1 MLDGHLCSTVVP
13 QYIVEETEATMVTP
27 KRKRPETI
35 KVMATVSEKRDL
47 RRAAD
52 KAGVPLSVWLRAT
65 GLEKARASSDT
76 QAA

>member
-1 MLDGHLCSTVVP
+1 
-13 QYIVEETEATMVTP
+13 MVTP